1 MPVICESDESVARR
15 LAAGF
20 REHGLAVPSLHATA
34 DTLAAHPDELV
45 VVIGPSIEMAGAL
58 AFAAARRADRPE
70 VGIVLVRRQLDV
82 SMLSE
87 AMRAGI
93 REVIPDRDFPA
104 LMDACRRC
112 WEVSRGMRAVSR
124 AEATAP
130 AGKNGQVVVVFA
142 AKGGCGKSTVSTN
155 LAVLMAEA
163 GEQQICLLDLDL
175 AFGDVAILLRLSP
188 QRTIVDAVPMASRM
202 DETGVQSMLV
212 KHSSGLSTVLAPVSP
227 GEAEKV
233 SGQLVSELLGVLRRM
248 FDVIIV
254 DTPSHLSEHVLA
266 AMDVADRHL
275 LLAAPEVTALK
286 GLRVTLDMLDLLGYP
301 ASARSF
307 VLNRADIRA
316 GLSAADI
323 ERVISGRIAVHIPH
337 SQDVSASINKG
348 VPLVMEDAGHPL
360 SQAIRL
366 VARVVAE
373 GEESVT
379 STSARRKGGLRRSK
393 AGR

>member
-1 MPVICESDESVARR
+1 
-15 LAAGF
+15 
-20 REHGLAVPSLHATA
+20 
-34 DTLAAHPDELV
+34 
-45 VVIGPSIEMAGAL
+45 
-58 AFAAARRADRPE
+58 
-70 VGIVLVRRQLDV
+70 VGR
-82 SMLSE
+82 
-87 AMRAGI
+87 
-93 REVIPDRDFPA
+93 
-104 LMDACRRC
+104 
-112 WEVSRGMRAVSR
+112 
-124 AEATAP
+124 
-130 AGKNGQVVVVFA
+130 NGQVVVVFA
-142 AKGGCGKSTVSTN
+142 AKGGGGKSTVATN
-155 LAVLMAEA
+155 LAVLMAASGMASRAA
-163 GEQQICLLDLDL
+163 GDHPEICLLDLDL

-212 KHSSGLSTVLAPVSP
+212 KHGSGLSTVLAPVSP

-233 SGQLVSELLGVLRRM
+233 SGQLVGELLGVLRRM

-286 GLRVTLDMLDLLGYP
+286 GLRVTLDMLNLLGYP

-323 ERVISGRIAVHIPH
+323 ERVIGGRIAVHIPH

-348 VPLVMEDAGHPL
+348 VPLVLEDPGHPL
-360 SQAIRL
+360 SQAIGL
-366 VARVVAE
+366 VARVVTE
-373 GEESVT
+373 GEESVI
-379 STSARRKGGLRRSK
+379 SAAGRRRGGLRRSK

>member
-20 REHGLAVPSLHATA
+20 REHGRAVPNLHATA
-34 DTLAAHPDELV
+34 DALAAHPDELV
-45 VVIGPSIEMAGAL
+45 VVIGPSIDLSGAL

-112 WEVSRGMRAVSR
+112 WEVSRGMRAASR
-124 AEATAP
+124 PEAAAP
-130 AGKNGQVVVVFA
+130 AGRNGQVVVVFA

-163 GEQQICLLDLDL
+163 GQQQICLLDLDL

-212 KHSSGLSTVLAPVSP
+212 KHGSGLSTVLAPVSP

-233 SGQLVSELLGVLRRM
+233 SGQLISELLGVLRRM

-323 ERVISGRIAVHIPH
+323 ERVIGGRIAVHIPH

-360 SQAIRL
+360 SQAIGL

-373 GEESVT
+373 GEESVINT
-379 STSARRKGGLRRSK
+379 GVRRKGGLRRSK